1 MSEKIYRI
9 ALLFNANKAYDR
21 QIIEGV
27 GEYLQ
32 ASHSYWDVFI
42 EDDFRSHIDK
52 IEGWNVD
59 GIISDCDVLSVEQE
73 LIKLKI
79 PLVGVGGS
87 YLSADKYP
95 HFHYVATDNYALV
108 EKALDHL
115 ISKGIHHFAL
125 YGFPLCKDKR
135 WAVERENA
143 FQEILRKRNHQGII
157 YRGHDINID
166 NWRDAQNQLM
176 AWVSSL
182 PEGTGIVTVT
192 DSRARHLLQICEH
205 LHIPVPEKISII
217 GIDNE
222 ELTRYLSRISLSS
235 VVHGSKHMGYSA
247 AALLHRLLKQEDLP
261 LQRILVPPVNVIERR
276 STDYRSIVDPYVIQG
291 MHFIRNNACKGIK
304 VEQVIDFVGLSRTN
318 LELRFKEH
326 LGTTIHTVIHNE
338 KMDHACNLLLTTSL
352 SLKEISRI
360 ASYPSLQYFYSVFKK
375 EYGMTPKEYRGQ
387 YHHNNID
394 D

>member
-1 MSEKIYRI
+1 MSEKTLRI

-32 ASHSYWDVFI
+32 SSHASWDIFI
-42 EDDFRSHIDK
+42 EDDFRSHVDR

-59 GIISDCDVLSVEQE
+59 GIISDCDVFSVEQE
-73 LIKLKI
+73 LLKLNI

-95 HFHYVATDNYALV
+95 DFHYVATDNYALV
-108 EKALDHL
+108 ETALDHL
-115 ISKGIHHFAL
+115 LNKGIHHFAL
-125 YGFPLCKDKR
+125 YSFPPCKNKR
-135 WAVERENA
+135 WALERENA
-143 FQEILRKRNHQGII
+143 FSDILRQRNHQGAI
-157 YRGHDINID
+157 YHGHDINID
-166 NWRDAQNQLM
+166 NWQEAQNHLM
-176 AWVSSL
+176 EWVSSL

-192 DSRARHLLQICEH
+192 DSRARHLLQVCEH

-235 VVHGSKHMGYSA
+235 VVHGSKNMGFRA
-247 AALLHRLLKQEDLP
+247 AKLLHRLLRQETLP
-261 LQRILVPPVNVIERR
+261 LQRILVPPVKVIERR
-276 STDYRSIVDPYVIQG
+276 SSDYRSIVDPYVIQA

-304 VEQVIDFVGLSRTN
+304 VEQVIDYVGLSRTN

-326 LGTTIHTVIHNE
+326 LGTTIHSIIHNE
-338 KMDHACNLLLTTSL
+338 KIENARNLLITTSL
-352 SLKEISRI
+352 PLSEVSRI
-360 ASYPSLQYFYSVFKK
+360 SSYPSLQYMYSVFKK
-375 EYGMTPKEYRGQ
+375 EYGLTPKDYRDRHQRDG
-387 YHHNNID
+387 ND
-394 D
+394 